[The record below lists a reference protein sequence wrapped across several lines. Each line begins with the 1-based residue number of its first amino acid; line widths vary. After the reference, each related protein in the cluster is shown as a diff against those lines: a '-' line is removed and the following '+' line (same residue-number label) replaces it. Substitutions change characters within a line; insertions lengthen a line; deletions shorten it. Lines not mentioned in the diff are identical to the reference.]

1 MLKLLSPAIRLTQG
15 FRIGHKVAFI
25 AAAFSIPLFVVLTLL
40 FIEMRAEVGIS
51 KEKQLAIQQ
60 IHEYQDLE
68 TLIRKQRA
76 LQHLQLNGN
85 KQVGD
90 VISTNQ
96 KQIADS
102 LKKADAS
109 DDIKKRWQ
117 DLLGQ
122 QASLKSAAS
131 FTEYTKLSERLNQ
144 QIQERAYASKLALDS
159 DFVTHELANIYLTGI
174 PSIAEKIAVMSA
186 RGAAYID
193 TGLFEGGEDVMLNSL
208 QLMAKYELVQ
218 LRQRVDSL
226 EKSNPGYQA
235 EFRSLK
241 AAIGVSEQYLERA
254 KDEVLSS
261 VNQSSG
267 NAFLKAGDETL
278 TNLNAASNTVS
289 TLIDQRLTRHAQQL
303 NQKIAKM
310 FSALMLLV
318 LIASYFLLGI
328 YFALSRDI
336 KTLTENIE
344 KTASGDL
351 IQMPERNG
359 QDELAQLINAVTK
372 MNQGLSRLVQNIR
385 TGAENVN
392 NIAHHIHN
400 ENAELAD
407 RTETQAG
414 SLQQTATSVEELTS
428 TVKENAGNLAQA
440 SSLAN
445 TSAENVQQGLQ
456 VMDKAIV
463 SMQSVTSGTRKIAE
477 IIGVMDGIAFQTNIL
492 ALNAAVEAARAGQE
506 GRGFAVVAG
515 EVRNLAQRSANAA
528 KEIKSLINTSS
539 EAVQHG
545 NNMIDSAGKTMQEI
559 AENIA
564 QVTDLIRHVADVSQ
578 EQSMGISSVNEAIAA
593 IDEITQHNVSL
604 ADEGAKSTAS
614 LEDQASALI
623 DAVSVFKIYG
633 SDMHA
638 EHEEQGQLLRLK
650 QPKRKIELKTAETQ
664 AESAVVRLPALRTFK
679 R

>member
-1 MLKLLSPAIRLTQG
+1 MLKLLSPAVRLTQG

-25 AAAFSIPLFVVLTLL
+25 GAAFSIPLFIVLTLL
-40 FIEMRAEVGIS
+40 FIEMRTEVGITH
-51 KEKQLAIQQ
+51 EKQLAIQQ
-60 IHEYQDLE
+60 IHGHQNLL
-68 TLIRKQRA
+68 TLLRKQRA
-76 LQHLQLNGN
+76 LQHLQINGN
-85 KQVGD
+85 KQVAD
-90 VISTNQ
+90 AINTNQ
-96 KQIADS
+96 QQIAEM
-102 LKKADAS
+102 LKKQDVS

-117 DLLGQ
+117 DLIGQ

-131 FTEYTKLSERLNQ
+131 FTEYTKLSEGLNQ

-159 DFVTHELANIYLTGI
+159 DFVTHELANIYLSGI

-193 TGLFEGGEDVMLNSL
+193 TGLFEAGEDVMLNSL

-226 EKSNPGYQA
+226 EKSNPAYQTQ
-235 EFRSLK
+235 FSPIK
-241 AAIGVSEQYLERA
+241 AAIATSEQYLERA
-254 KDEVLSS
+254 KDEVLAS

-267 NAFLKAGDETL
+267 NAFLKAGDDTL

-289 TLIDQRLTRHAQQL
+289 TVIDQRLTRHTQQL

-328 YFALSRDI
+328 YSALSRDI

-344 KTASGDL
+344 RTASGDL
-351 IQMPERNG
+351 IQMPLRTG

-372 MNQGLSRLVQNIR
+372 MNQGLSHLVQNIR
-385 TGAENVN
+385 TGAENVS

-400 ENAELAD
+400 ENAELAS

-445 TSAENVQQGLQ
+445 TSAEHVQHGLQ
-456 VMDKAIV
+456 VMNKAIV
-463 SMQSVTSGTRKIAE
+463 SMQSVTSGTHKIAE

-506 GRGFAVVAG
+506 GRGFAVVAS

-545 NNMIDSAGKTMQEI
+545 NNMIDSAGKTMQDI
-559 AENIA
+559 ADNIA
-564 QVTDLIRHVADVSQ
+564 QVTALIRHVADVSR

-614 LEDQASALI
+614 LEDEASALI
-623 DAVSVFKIYG
+623 AAVSVFKTYQDAPDTAYHG
-633 SDMHA
+633 Q
-638 EHEEQGQLLRLK
+638 EQRLK
-650 QPKRKIELKTAETQ
+650 LENRSGKM
-664 AESAVVRLPALRTFK
+664 V
-679 R
+679 

>member
-1 MLKLLSPAIRLTQG
+1 MLKLLSPAVRLTQG

-25 AAAFSIPLFVVLTLL
+25 GAAFSIPLFIVLTLL
-40 FIEMRAEVGIS
+40 FIEMRTEVGITH
-51 KEKQLAIQQ
+51 EKQLAIQQ
-60 IHEYQDLE
+60 IHGHQNLL
-68 TLIRKQRA
+68 TLLRKQRA
-76 LQHLQLNGN
+76 LQHLQINGN
-85 KQVGD
+85 KQVAD
-90 VISTNQ
+90 AINTNQ
-96 KQIADS
+96 QQIAEM
-102 LKKADAS
+102 LKKQDVS

-117 DLLGQ
+117 DLIGQ

-131 FTEYTKLSERLNQ
+131 FTEYTKLSEGLNQ

-159 DFVTHELANIYLTGI
+159 DFVTHELANIYLSGI

-193 TGLFEGGEDVMLNSL
+193 TGLFEAGEDVMLNSL

-226 EKSNPGYQA
+226 EKSNPAYQTQ
-235 EFRSLK
+235 FSPIK
-241 AAIGVSEQYLERA
+241 AAIASSEQYLERA
-254 KDEVLSS
+254 KDEVLAS

-267 NAFLKAGDETL
+267 NAFLKAGDDTL
-278 TNLNAASNTVS
+278 TNLNAASNNVS
-289 TLIDQRLTRHAQQL
+289 TLIDQRLTRHTQQL

-318 LIASYFLLGI
+318 LIASYFLFGI

-344 KTASGDL
+344 RTASGDL
-351 IQMPERNG
+351 IQMPLRTG

-372 MNQGLSRLVQNIR
+372 MNQGLSHLVQNIR
-385 TGAENVN
+385 TGAENVS

-400 ENAELAD
+400 ENAELAS

-445 TSAENVQQGLQ
+445 TSAEHVQHGLQ
-456 VMDKAIV
+456 VMNKAIV
-463 SMQSVTSGTRKIAE
+463 SMQSVTSGTHKIAE

-506 GRGFAVVAG
+506 GRGFAVVAS

-545 NNMIDSAGKTMQEI
+545 NNMIDSAGKTMQDI
-559 AENIA
+559 ADNIA
-564 QVTDLIRHVADVSQ
+564 QVTALIRHVADVSR

-614 LEDQASALI
+614 LEDEASALI
-623 DAVSVFKIYG
+623 AAVSVFKTYQDAPDTAYHG
-633 SDMHA
+633 Q
-638 EHEEQGQLLRLK
+638 EQRLK
-650 QPKRKIELKTAETQ
+650 LENRSGKM
-664 AESAVVRLPALRTFK
+664 V
-679 R
+679 

>member
-1 MLKLLSPAIRLTQG
+1 MLKLLSPAVRLTQG

-25 AAAFSIPLFVVLTLL
+25 GAAFSIPLFIVLTLL
-40 FIEMRAEVGIS
+40 FIEMRTEVGITH
-51 KEKQLAIQQ
+51 EKQLAIQQ
-60 IHEYQDLE
+60 IHGHQNLL
-68 TLIRKQRA
+68 TLLRKQRA
-76 LQHLQLNGN
+76 LQHLQINGN
-85 KQVGD
+85 KQVAD
-90 VISTNQ
+90 AINTNQ
-96 KQIADS
+96 QQIAEM
-102 LKKADAS
+102 LKKQDVS

-117 DLLGQ
+117 DLIGQ

-131 FTEYTKLSERLNQ
+131 FTEYTKLSEGLNQ

-159 DFVTHELANIYLTGI
+159 DFVTHELANIYLSGI

-193 TGLFEGGEDVMLNSL
+193 TGLFEAGEDVMLNSL

-226 EKSNPGYQA
+226 EKSNPAYQTQ
-235 EFRSLK
+235 FSPIK
-241 AAIGVSEQYLERA
+241 AAIATSEQYLERA
-254 KDEVLSS
+254 KDEVLAS

-267 NAFLKAGDETL
+267 NAFLKAGDDTL
-278 TNLNAASNTVS
+278 TNLNAASNNVS
-289 TLIDQRLTRHAQQL
+289 TLIDQRLTRHTQQL

-318 LIASYFLLGI
+318 LIASYFLFGI

-344 KTASGDL
+344 RTASGDL
-351 IQMPERNG
+351 IQMPLRTG

-372 MNQGLSRLVQNIR
+372 MNQGLSHLVQNIR
-385 TGAENVN
+385 TGAENVS

-400 ENAELAD
+400 ENAELAS

-445 TSAENVQQGLQ
+445 TSAEHVQHGLQ
-456 VMDKAIV
+456 VMNKAIV
-463 SMQSVTSGTRKIAE
+463 SMQSVTSGTHKIAE
-477 IIGVMDGIAFQTNIL
+477 IIGVMDSIAFQTNIL

-506 GRGFAVVAG
+506 GRGFAVVAS

-539 EAVQHG
+539 EAVQLG
-545 NNMIDSAGKTMQEI
+545 NNMIDSAGKTMQDI
-559 AENIA
+559 ADNIA
-564 QVTDLIRHVADVSQ
+564 QVTDLIRHVADVSR

-614 LEDQASALI
+614 LEDEASALI
-623 DAVSVFKIYG
+623 DAVSVFKTYQDAPDTAYHG
-633 SDMHA
+633 Q
-638 EHEEQGQLLRLK
+638 EQRLK
-650 QPKRKIELKTAETQ
+650 LENRSGKM
-664 AESAVVRLPALRTFK
+664 V
-679 R
+679 